1 MEKQD
6 IVKMF
11 LEKGLQID
19 PQALEYLYNNQECVS
34 SLIEKLIE
42 NNITFVTLDAIRSFL
57 TEDVIVVKEFKEK
70 PRKISVEDVTKMLRE
85 RYEKISQ
92 ILSKRFELVN
102 PISIGKITRKAKNF
116 SLICLVRDK
125 KSERYSLV
133 IEDGTGETEVFF
145 DKNLEDFKLIVPDE
159 VVGLV
164 CENVDNTIF
173 VRKVVYPD
181 IPFRKEVNKAVE
193 DVYCLF
199 FSNFCLD
206 SEKFN
211 EKYFQNFL
219 NWLENQADKNILIF
233 ILGGISSKENDI
245 EELVKKLPSDK
256 KTYLLKSEKDASHK
270 RFDFEDPVLIKVK
283 GLTLLLSHGEMFQ
296 KYSKILEIPIEQAC
310 VALLRKRHLNPIIEV
325 GKTFEDVYLL
335 ETVPDI
341 IACGSSDQPSYLN
354 YKSTTIIS
362 CGNFIEKPIFWM
374 INLKTREIFKI
385 DFS

>member
-19 PQALEYLYNNQECVS
+19 PQSLEYLYNNQECIN

-42 NNITFVTLDAIRSFL
+42 NNITIVTLDTIKPFL
-57 TEDVIVVKEFKEK
+57 TEDVIIVKEFKGK
-70 PRKISVEDVTKMLRE
+70 PRKISVEDVIKMLRE

-92 ILSKRFELVN
+92 ILSRRFELIN
-102 PISIGKITRKAKNF
+102 PISIGKITRKVKNF

-125 KSERYSLV
+125 NLEKCSLV
-133 IEDGTGETEVFF
+133 VEDGTGETEVFF
-145 DKNLEDFKLIVPDE
+145 EKSSEDFRLIVPDE
-159 VVGLV
+159 VIGVV

-173 VRKVVYPD
+173 VKKVVYPD
-181 IPFRKEVNKAVE
+181 IPFRKDVNRAGE

-199 FSNFCLD
+199 LSNFCLD
-206 SEKFN
+206 SDKLN

-219 NWLENQADKNILIF
+219 GWLERQKYKNILIF
-233 ILGGISSKENDI
+233 ILGGISSNGDDVE
-245 EELVKKLPSDK
+245 KLLKNFPSNIK
-256 KTYLLKSEKDASHK
+256 VYLLKSEKDADHK

-283 GLTLLLSHGEMFQ
+283 GLIILLSHGEIFQ
-296 KYSKILEIPIEQAC
+296 KYSKILEIPIEQTC
-310 VALLRKRHLNPIIEV
+310 VVLLRKRHLDPIVEM
-325 GKTFEDVYLL
+325 GKTFEDAYLL

-341 IACGSSDQPSYLN
+341 IACGSSTQPSCLN
-354 YKSTTIIS
+354 YKNTTIIS
-362 CGNFIEKPIFWM
+362 CGNFIENPVFWM
-374 INLKTREIFKI
+374 INLRTREIFKI